1 MYLFNERVGCVILPK
16 GWQWH
21 NMFSEVVFDVVVVVV
36 CADCAEPWWLSGE
49 PTIAVQ
55 KNGDSNK

>member
-1 MYLFNERVGCVILPK
+1 
-16 GWQWH
+16 
-21 NMFSEVVFDVVVVVV
+21 MFSEIVFDVVVVVV